1 MKFALFLVLSL
12 SAMALAGPA
21 YNKDNQIQSQ
31 DAAAYKQQ
39 QQQQYMTEAK
49 GPAIDILKQW
59 CFSSQMSQQELT
71 ASFKKLV
78 QVIKSNPNDKNTE
91 AAVMN
96 ERICQGAKNQQ
107 QQQKQQQ
114 QQEQQKKQQQ
124 KAGDD
129 TYYTGSSNQAD
140 AQAHELI
147 KDVYM
152 DALISANSRECT
164 QQLLQIVQS
173 QQVDSIRAAYYMT
186 RIAVTDKQS
195 IKDAEEIKQFAQNF
209 VEQQQQQQGQN
220 QQQQQSEAIERQKLF
235 ATTALIGK
243 WISQKPSERQQI
255 TEVAKEVA
263 KTIVERYIKP
273 VSQQEVEQYKQGGQQ
288 SQELAK
294 KIAKRNAALKALA
307 NIPGHVLKECQ
318 VTEQALVQ
326 LAQNK
331 QELNTV
337 RQSAIECF
345 EQNDKQMQLLKQLT
359 FDQEEPIEV
368 RVAAY
373 RALMTTAYAA
383 DDNKQ
388 QQQKQQQAQE
398 IVEQVVKHCESEE
411 NQQQDDQFVLY
422 AISHLDNVRSSQQP
436 EHQAIKATIAA
447 NKQHYMQIQVL
458 AKKFK
463 QQLNDVR
470 RSSRNYKL
478 EQEFNQLES
487 GLVLEGDLIYESK
500 QEQQQQQ
507 QGRQQQQQYQ
517 QQQQAQI
524 LPKLVR
530 VNVSM
535 PIMGETVNVVEITL
549 RQNQMDEEILSALK
563 MVQSAKFNSQSVSK
577 VVDSFKS
584 TVERQQQQQQQKQ
597 QQQQQQQQYQNQQ
610 QQYQNQEQQ
619 QQQQVEADLTI
630 KVDGCTIV
638 YLCVDDFKT
647 GHNQQQQQQ
656 HQRNTR
662 SIHSSNS
669 IVDEAIEY
677 LKRQPVAFNRGFN
690 VNINERLAKVL
701 DVDANILAGLR
712 FESRAQGHSQEDF
725 EIVAQM
731 EPRFSFE
738 AVVGP
743 AKMSSKKLLQRLST
757 KTALG
762 LRLRFKKDQLIDVQV
777 DLPMNTMELFTV
789 ETQLVER
796 SDKTTWS
803 YNYLPESIYG
813 QEDIYSTY
821 ATSSDFS
828 GKLVKRSIAGFGTK
842 KSTISQLYQ
851 GKGVSHSYETSPQMA
866 RATGLNAKLR
876 VAASPKD
883 MSFLASAVVEK
894 YEQEMQGYRVKVEK
908 SGGRTSAD
916 QETYMVTFSTPG
928 SRTDRT
934 MQMRLTTQAGQQ
946 RSLVKAEIQSARQSA
961 GFVAEL
967 VHDGRQYSIKS
978 ELASR
983 AGKQWRHAA
992 EFGFVQTQQSGGRLS
1007 SGFSYKPYAQIESTS
1022 MKRPVQLQGQV
1033 AYTQSP
1039 KSVISYELKCPTS
1052 GSFVQGKLI
1061 FDQRDSK
1068 PTAMKTMR
1076 NRRSMQSPIEMIVSK
1091 DLTLTNEFI
1100 AQINKHA
1107 VKVHNM
1113 LDWDCQKY
1121 SLQGDSYA
1129 TYKNM
1134 RQSGA
1139 QEQQVSASMKVDQE
1153 QQSFTVERKCPQDER
1168 KQFAARL
1175 TSKVRP
1181 TGHQME
1187 AECRY
1192 NGRRQSLVAYK
1203 HKVDV
1208 QEVANNKYEAQMELE
1223 LVDTER
1229 QIAEKAQGRV
1239 RISAERKMKQVQAEV
1254 SSPNRQMSAKFTA
1267 DYQSVQQHQLQ
1278 LQVQSNKFQHKTE
1291 LRNTQR
1297 QFAVQSRTE
1306 QPATGKVYYKMQV
1319 DAQKQAPVECKI
1331 VVEAPQKRVALAADL
1346 KLASG
1351 KRSSLAIQGGRFA
1364 SSVEFSFDDSQ
1375 NTDSTRYN
1383 PFQRAANF
1391 RLRSNLKDLVNKQA
1405 YWMDSQLNA
1414 ATFDKDSSFVRLD
1427 SPYYRT
1433 DIEYDPRAQETKV
1446 NAYGRTKRSTDQFN
1460 SIYSSPMIES
1470 LISQASDKL
1479 QLGPSKLWMLRS
1491 IVSSPYGRDQLKQK
1505 ARRALFEYAD
1515 RRQAHKHAF
1524 DWSPEDEQVKIDFN
1538 RQPNTEFDSTNTYV
1552 EPIRMKAA
1560 LSTRGSRPS
1569 SAMLESPWMSAE
1581 MEAKPFFENDDEDDY
1596 QQNKNNNNQDNE
1608 VYAKITALSRHPR
1621 SAFKKHESEIRYKRD
1636 QGYKAHMKH
1645 QDSQDKRHELRAE
1658 TASNPKSWSRV
1669 AYESDKHGKTNWEHK
1684 WRQQQKKRSTDQED
1698 VYANEFSLKSEGP
1711 ADNKWQHE
1719 TSFKY
1724 EEPTRMAS
1732 RRHRRSVSFYSN
1744 DQNEDNTFAAYPME
1758 YLKHASARLSSKQSF
1773 ANKKYNSNNNED
1785 NKYQLDFDYQP
1796 QANYASLNM
1805 DMPQGMK
1812 HASSVEIK
1820 PSERLYKI
1828 QSRLY
1833 NRHTNQPSYELLAST
1848 KPYVSDLATAN
1859 QEPVFVHSSHP
1870 MLERPIDTKSLSY
1883 KLFKQPLK
1891 LDYSDKYGRQAS
1903 FDYDHMQE
1911 AAEATS
1917 TSGRRI
1923 AGLRQK
1929 RAAVYYKDA
1938 GADFEHSASYDF
1950 YPEALLAKA
1959 KPSFYAATSGQM
1971 MPVAIKTN
1979 TKYGPIVVRAES
1991 DSDNCRLD
1999 MESPLMSAKF
2009 AAQTGATGQR
2019 QLYTVQIDNK
2029 QQRVQLAK
2037 LVRDYAPETV
2047 RSSKM
2052 VKKFVR
2058 EFDTKRFEHQAEVL
2072 ASIADQIF
2080 KIKAQS
2086 KQDGRTELT
2095 IEAEYNKQTE
2105 KAYAKINGER
2115 VTGQAAVDLARKTAE
2130 LKLDT
2135 EAGKHGNLH
2144 HVTRLVQ
2151 ASDKYY
2157 SLESMTT
2164 RDGRPVYKLT
2174 GRVSAKMFEPEH
2186 LFSSRRGQSGRGENH
2201 ADHQSTFEAVIYEP
2215 KEIHARGEFNCETK
2229 EGRVVFHDEDE
2240 KKTQETK
2247 IRYDDETETFY
2258 ASAQLS
2264 SQREGQIY
2272 AAKAK
2277 LNLPGL
2283 FQADEC
2289 MRYGQQQTCKSEIV
2303 YSDNKTQGA
2312 YAVQYYPGEQVTA
2325 NTPYGKFGISL
2336 AY

>member
-1 MKFALFLVLSL
+1 MVSSPCLSPIGAKLTPYYSSKSVNGRMELVIVSQPEEQHRARYLTEGSRGAIKDITGMGHPVVKLNGYYSRQPIKLECYIGHDKHNGLPHLFYQASKISGKNSTQCTACKVDGTSVIVMNLLPEHGMQATIDCIGILKERNVDVEQKLLNLNHTSKMLDFAAAAAATAGDDNNHSYQSAFNSISRFSNGGTLNNNNNNNEDSPPTPTQASPLLNTTNGINTTSNTNNNNTSTTTTTNASKSSLVLANGCSGNSRMSFQQCENSNQSSL
-12 SAMALAGPA
+12 GPIRFGRSGG
-21 YNKDNQIQSQ
+21 DNTNT
-31 DAAAYKQQ
+31 
-39 QQQQYMTEAK
+39 MM
-49 GPAIDILKQW
+49 
-59 CFSSQMSQQELT
+59 SSQMDENSMGAMSRADSLDDASSDVSRQSVINTMSALGHHHQNQFQVFGGASGGRVPIGQQDSNTQDSQNMIVQMSASNGTTAGHHSSSSSAAAAAAAASSANLLALNSRRRSVRCRLVFRVKIPETGEILQTTSSPIICTQPLGTPEICKKSLARAPIRPSDDLELFIIGKNFLKD
-71 ASFKKLV
+71 SKVVFRSKHGDWIKVVEPEKEFLNSSHMICRVPSYDGPLEGYSLV
-78 QVIKSNPNDKNTE
+78 QAVGGPNDHHH
-91 AAVMN
+91 
-96 ERICQGAKNQQ
+96 QLNQQ
-107 QQQKQQQ
+107 L
-114 QQEQQKKQQQ
+114 
-124 KAGDD
+124 
-129 TYYTGSSNQAD
+129 N
-140 AQAHELI
+140 
-147 KDVYM
+147 
-152 DALISANSRECT
+152 
-164 QQLLQIVQS
+164 
-173 QQVDSIRAAYYMT
+173 
-186 RIAVTDKQS
+186 
-195 IKDAEEIKQFAQNF
+195 
-209 VEQQQQQQGQN
+209 EQQQV
-220 QQQQQSEAIERQKLF
+220 IE
-235 ATTALIGK
+235 
-243 WISQKPSERQQI
+243 
-255 TEVAKEVA
+255 TEL
-263 KTIVERYIKP
+263 
-273 VSQQEVEQYKQGGQQ
+273 Q
-288 SQELAK
+288 
-294 KIAKRNAALKALA
+294 
-307 NIPGHVLKECQ
+307 
-318 VTEQALVQ
+318 
-326 LAQNK
+326 
-331 QELNTV
+331 
-337 RQSAIECF
+337 
-345 EQNDKQMQLLKQLT
+345 
-359 FDQEEPIEV
+359 
-368 RVAAY
+368 
-373 RALMTTAYAA
+373 
-383 DDNKQ
+383 
-388 QQQKQQQAQE
+388 
-398 IVEQVVKHCESEE
+398 
-411 NQQQDDQFVLY
+411 
-422 AISHLDNVRSSQQP
+422 VRSGGKLSEP
-436 EHQAIKATIAA
+436 HTFLFINTLPRPT
-447 NKQHYMQIQVL
+447 L
-458 AKKFK
+458 A
-463 QQLNDVR
+463 
-470 RSSRNYKL
+470 
-478 EQEFNQLES
+478 
-487 GLVLEGDLIYESK
+487 
-500 QEQQQQQ
+500 
-507 QGRQQQQQYQ
+507 
-517 QQQQAQI
+517 
-524 LPKLVR
+524 
-530 VNVSM
+530 
-535 PIMGETVNVVEITL
+535 
-549 RQNQMDEEILSALK
+549 
-563 MVQSAKFNSQSVSK
+563 
-577 VVDSFKS
+577 
-584 TVERQQQQQQQKQ
+584 